1 MGQAETDQAEM
12 DQAKLCPGVANLVKR
27 CDRLMAVLA
36 SNMVN
41 DPATLIGK
49 RLDENLGALIVCC
62 RVHVVRYLYS
72 RKEAEKSL
80 GAKEIRFLGTPSFL
94 DIHVY

>member
-1 MGQAETDQAEM
+1 MDQAEI

-27 CDRLMAVLA
+27 SDRLMAVLA

-62 RVHVVRYLYS
+62 RARVHVVRYLYEYN

-80 GAKEIRFLGTPSFL
+80 GAKEIHFLGTPSFL
-94 DIHVY
+94 DIHAY